1 MQDRGLA
8 LYRRFLSGDERALEE
23 LIALYQRGL
32 LRFIYSYLHDNA
44 LSEDVLQEVFIQ
56 IYFKRTFKERDN
68 ASFKTYLY
76 KIARNKSLNELK
88 KRKRKREVSL
98 DAVQEKNKQPTA
110 LSNGQNATNTL
121 DSNSLDEQFF
131 YHEDFEES
139 MEKKQRTLALKLAID
154 KIKDEYKEVLI
165 LRYFDDLEIEDIAKI
180 TKKNTKQIYNLLS
193 RGKLALKET
202 LLKEGYDYENF

>member
-8 LYRRFLSGDERALEE
+8 LYHRFLSGDEGALEE

-32 LRFIYSYLHDNA
+32 LRFIDSYLRDNA

-88 KRKRKREVSL
+88 KRKRKKEVSL
-98 DAVQEKNKQPTA
+98 DSFQEKNKEPTA
-110 LSNGQNATNTL
+110 LADGQNVASAL
-121 DSNSLDEQFF
+121 DSNKSSEQFF
-131 YHEDFEES
+131 YHADFEES
-139 MEKKQRTLALKLAID
+139 MEKQQLTLLLKRAID
-154 KIKDEYKEVLI
+154 KIKEEYKEVLI
-165 LRYFDDLEIEDIAKI
+165 LRYFDDLEIEEIAKI
-180 TKKNTKQIYNLLS
+180 TKKNTKQVYNLLS

-202 LLKEGYDYENF
+202 LLKEGYHYEKF

>member
-8 LYRRFLSGDERALEE
+8 LYHRFLSGDEGALEE

-32 LRFIYSYLHDNA
+32 LRFIDSYLRDNA

-56 IYFKRTFKERDN
+56 IYFKRTFKEREN

-88 KRKRKREVSL
+88 KRKRKKEVSL
-98 DAVQEKNKQPTA
+98 DSFQEKNKEPTA
-110 LSNGQNATNTL
+110 LADGQNVASAL
-121 DSNSLDEQFF
+121 DSNKSSEQFF
-131 YHEDFEES
+131 YHADFEES
-139 MEKKQRTLALKLAID
+139 MEKQQLTLLLKRAID
-154 KIKDEYKEVLI
+154 KIKEEYKEVLI
-165 LRYFDDLEIEDIAKI
+165 LRYFDDLEIEEIAKI
-180 TKKNTKQIYNLLS
+180 TKKNTKQVYNLLS

-202 LLKEGYDYENF
+202 LLKEGYHYEKF